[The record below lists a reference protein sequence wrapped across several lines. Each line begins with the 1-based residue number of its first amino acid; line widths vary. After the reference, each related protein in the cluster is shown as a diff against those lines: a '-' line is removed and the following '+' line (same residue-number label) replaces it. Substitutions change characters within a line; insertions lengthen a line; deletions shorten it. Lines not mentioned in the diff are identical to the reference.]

1 MSFFI
6 RLIYFFYTGILFYII
21 ITTYF
26 FLLKSIPKNF
36 LIYAISLI
44 LLPLFFYKYFY
55 FFNSLFTLDLNKLT
69 YVSSYNINYLI
80 PLAISFYTLQS
91 IGYLLDIRRSNQVP
105 ERNFLHFFIYYLFSQ
120 LVAGPIERGKNLL
133 PQLKKICINSF
144 NKVNYDNIKLGR
156 LN

>member
-1 MSFFI
+1 MIFYSFNNI
-6 RLIYFFYTGILFYII
+6 FYTGILFYII
-21 ITTYF
+21 TTTYF
-26 FLLKSIPKNF
+26 FSFKVNSTKL

-44 LLPLFFYKYFY
+44 LFPLFFYKYFY

-91 IGYLLDIRRSNQVP
+91 IGYLLDIRRNNQVP
-105 ERNFLHFFIYYLFSQ
+105 EKNFLHFFSFIIFFPQ

-133 PQLKKICINSF
+133 PQLKKI
-144 NKVNYDNIKLGR
+144 
-156 LN
+156 